1 MRTVKF
7 PATVFLIIILL
18 ELIVFSVRKNT
29 KFLNALVFLR
39 SKVVCQSKA
48 KVLWILEEVSF
59 GISVWEQ
66 GFGSVM
72 VGYHNNKMCICVYT
86 VEFYSS

>member
-39 SKVVCQSKA
+39 SKVVC
-48 KVLWILEEVSF
+48 
-59 GISVWEQ
+59 
-66 GFGSVM
+66 
-72 VGYHNNKMCICVYT
+72 
-86 VEFYSS
+86 